1 VVSCRLSMGQGLGL
15 CFSCRWSVVSCQW
28 DKGWSF
34 VSVVGGQLSVVSG
47 TRAGALFQL
56 SVVSCQWDKG
66 WGFAFSFLSAFFRF
80 HPSISVSLGRNLSAF
95 QDLQKRFH

>member
-56 SVVSCQWDKG
+56 FIRV
-66 WGFAFSFLSAFFRF
+66 FPFPSFDFRF
-80 HPSISVSLGRNLSAF
+80 PRSEPLSISRSPEALSLTTDRNW
-95 QDLQKRFH
+95 REI

>member
-1 VVSCRLSMGQGLGL
+1 VVGGQLPVVNGTRAGALFQLSVVSCQLSVGQGLEL

-34 VSVVGGQLSVVSG
+34 V
-47 TRAGALFQL
+47 
-56 SVVSCQWDKG
+56 
-66 WGFAFSFLSAFFRF
+66 FSFLSAFFRF